1 MAYAYLMRS
10 ALFPAACFIGL
21 FPSYLSAP
29 KCNQPIHR
37 NSPQGA
43 SAWIPVSP
51 ACRAHTS
58 HTPADCTPNILQ
70 FPAASCHGLSANH
83 IIFEIS
89 YNSPLDNDTIRQ
101 HICQPNCAIV
111 SQPPHRYNR
120 FLKFHHIF
128 SPARRGSSRRT
139 GSCPRRARNL

>member
-1 MAYAYLMRS
+1 MLFWLWLTLTLCGLRFFRQPVLLVYFRLICPLQNVINRYIVIVRKAHQHGYRYL
-10 ALFPAACFIGL
+10 P
-21 FPSYLSAP
+21 
-29 KCNQPIHR
+29 
-37 NSPQGA
+37 
-43 SAWIPVSP
+43 
-51 ACRAHTS
+51 RA
-58 HTPADCTPNILQ
+58 PADCTPNILQ